1 MLLAASVAFLF
12 AAGIGLGD
20 DEAAKSSNCS
30 LMRILIFSSSSNM
43 EYDSLVMLGSGSE
56 PQLPESQAVMRGNNQ
71 CTEQSSRTW
80 ATVLF
85 FISVAVTELHEIV
98 NMVLQSRLSVR

>member
-1 MLLAASVAFLF
+1 MVVQKQYEFSRTLF
-12 AAGIGLGD
+12 W
-20 DEAAKSSNCS
+20 
-30 LMRILIFSSSSNM
+30 ILIFSSSSSM

-71 CTEQSSRTW
+71 YTEQSSRTW

-98 NMVLQSRLSVR
+98 NMVLQSRLSVRWFA